1 MSEAVVGKWGKNLAV
16 RVPQTIARACGL
28 CEGEPVDVVARDG
41 DIVIRRPRARSRAR
55 AKAEK
60 AAREI
65 MADSARHSLGGV
77 SIRELLEEGRRG

>member
-16 RVPQTIARACGL
+16 RVPQTVARACGL
-28 CEGEPVDVVARDG
+28 SEGEPVDVVAQDG
-41 DIVIRRPRARSRAR
+41 DIVIRRAHARSRAR
-55 AKAEK
+55 AEAEK

-65 MADSARHSLGGV
+65 VAESARHSLGGV